1 MFIVKYYLLGALV
14 ALLAAIYIPQ
24 IVVSLLLLWV
34 SLSLA
39 LVSAAYLFDFP
50 SIFRKSQDGKI
61 VWWIRWA
68 FIPFLLGAKAYN
80 AWERRRDT
88 VPPIQQ
94 VSENLYLSRRLFPSD
109 LAFLDSHDI
118 SCIVDVTAEFAGL
131 ESAMTDKQFNYLS
144 IPVLDHKAPTLE
156 RLRHAMNWIDTQIA
170 CGRSVVVHC
179 ALGRGRSVF
188 VVAAYLLSKD
198 PSLSVESVMQ
208 KINSVRSTARLNNL
222 QIKTLRAISEKGV
235 LALDEPTWMVV
246 NPVAGGGKWQQYEQ
260 HVIRELTK
268 KISSQHSPN
277 GRNHQCRKPRTA
289 S

>member
-1 MFIVKYYLLGALV
+1 
-14 ALLAAIYIPQ
+14 
-24 IVVSLLLLWV
+24 
-34 SLSLA
+34 
-39 LVSAAYLFDFP
+39 
-50 SIFRKSQDGKI
+50 KSQDGKI

-156 RLRHAMNWIDTQIA
+156 RLR
-170 CGRSVVVHC
+170 
-179 ALGRGRSVF
+179 
-188 VVAAYLLSKD
+188 
-198 PSLSVESVMQ
+198 
-208 KINSVRSTARLNNL
+208 
-222 QIKTLRAISEKGV
+222 
-235 LALDEPTWMVV
+235 
-246 NPVAGGGKWQQYEQ
+246 
-260 HVIRELTK
+260 
-268 KISSQHSPN
+268 
-277 GRNHQCRKPRTA
+277 
-289 S
+289 